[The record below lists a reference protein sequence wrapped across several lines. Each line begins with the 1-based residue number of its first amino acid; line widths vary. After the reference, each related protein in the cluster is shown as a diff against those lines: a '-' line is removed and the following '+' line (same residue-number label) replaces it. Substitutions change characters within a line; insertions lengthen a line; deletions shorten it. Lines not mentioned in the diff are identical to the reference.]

1 MADKVFL
8 TEHTKTGVYRLR
20 AGVDFRAQIF
30 KIIKRIGF
38 VKESGPPPQED
49 VTLTNAS
56 PSDNC
61 LKYTD
66 KKTCHNYREKW
77 PNQQLH
83 VRLSAHSLSR

>member
-20 AGVDFRAQIF
+20 AGVDFRTQIF
-30 KIIKRIGF
+30 KFIKRIGF
-38 VKESGPPPQED
+38 VKESAPPPPQED

-61 LKYTD
+61 LKYTRQKD
-66 KKTCHNYREKW
+66 
-77 PNQQLH
+77 
-83 VRLSAHSLSR
+83 LS